1 MADANLF
8 LAVAGEET
16 HWFQLD
22 TEFQIL

>member
-1 MADANLF
+1 MEDANLF
-8 LAVAGEET
+8 LAVASEET